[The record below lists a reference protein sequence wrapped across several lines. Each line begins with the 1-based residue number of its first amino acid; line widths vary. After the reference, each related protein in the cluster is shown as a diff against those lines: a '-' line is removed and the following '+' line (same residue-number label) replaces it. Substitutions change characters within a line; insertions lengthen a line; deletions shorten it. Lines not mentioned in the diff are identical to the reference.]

1 MKIKQFRVAAICMFG
16 LLTLASCSPDWGQ
29 ADPPAA
35 NEIYPELKEVEG
47 SALTFEYDEE
57 TVPLSEF
64 DKQVGDLIEVVQDD
78 TLASNVLHLDSACYV
93 RKANPFKG
101 QSLQTGAGIT
111 FYVKTAQ
118 FDASSPLLTIGG
130 EPNDTLDSFYFTENS
145 QLVFTKGD
153 IHQLQS
159 KNLNVN
165 DPSEVITNA
174 VPGGGWHF
182 VALQLKNDGY
192 VMYVDGVKESE
203 QTFTPERDTQ
213 FKYADLIE
221 HLTTAP
227 YLYIGSD
234 KLCEA
239 YFDDFKFYCNV
250 MTDKEWNKTVNGGGS
265 SAGDSPLDIWNYI
278 KGYYI
283 PAGSG
288 SLLDGITGSLEAK
301 LVTDE
306 TQQTVSS
313 FENDDE
319 RGLVWHQQEG
329 WSGHENGKSHLD
341 FTNPLAGLSLSDGAT
356 IAFWVKQPAVNWWD
370 TIFGMTDGVGH
381 LWFNGNGYLGVNAN
395 EQWIDVQQGNN
406 VNSIPDNTWTHVA
419 LVFTSTGMTV
429 YHNGQVKFTESDN
442 AAVASSGPIEYDKV
456 LSFISSCPTASLGYG
471 SFWGSANS
479 YVSDV
484 VFLSRAATDRDV
496 AYLMFLGD
504 MTPKGMFLLKS
515 NFVNVLNPVSNDG
528 IVSVE
533 TQTTKSAFENDEERG
548 SVWHQ
553 QEGWVGH
560 ANGLAYINL
569 HNPLIGA
576 NLSNGATISFWVR
589 QPAINWWDTIFG
601 ITDGMGHLWFNGNG
615 YLGVNANDQ
624 WIDIQNNNNTNELPA
639 DTWTQ
644 VTIVFISSGIT
655 VYYNGVEKFTES
667 SNGAVASSGPINY
680 STILNYI
687 QSAANISFGYGSFW
701 GCANAYVSNCF
712 VYGSAMTA
720 EQVMQN
726 YWNTVK

>member
-16 LLTLASCSPDWGQ
+16 LLTLESCSPDWGQ

-203 QTFTPERDTQ
+203 QTFTPELDTQ

-239 YFDDFKFYCNV
+239 YFDDIKFYRNV
-250 MTDKEWNKTVNGGGS
+250 MTDKEWNKTVNGGGAGAESQKVYVPVGADDCS
-265 SAGDSPLDIWNYI
+265 SAFWTEFSDYFTIEPGQTFHTQFINHTN
-278 KGYYI
+278 
-283 PAGSG
+283 GSG
-288 SLLDGITGSLEAK
+288 NWNNWNLCVSTAAERGADGYLEYMVLRADLWGWGTSYDAGTWESEGYGDWDQFRKDMEGALVDLTITREGATVKVVAIATAVNGTVYKETFTTDCGDGNQDINAFFIVDGSYLQIDPEQTYIGEKFGNGSYLVGPADCTAGWWSAFSQAYDFEDGPAENYPFVIHFMNNNTGSGANLNNWL
-301 LVTDE
+301 LVCTTGGGPGNPEHFVARSDA
-306 TQQTVSS
+306 
-313 FENDDE
+313 F
-319 RGLVWHQQEG
+319 G
-329 WSGHENGKSHLD
+329 WG
-341 FTNPLAGLSLSDGAT
+341 
-356 IAFWVKQPAVNWWD
+356 
-370 TIFGMTDGVGH
+370 
-381 LWFNGNGYLGVNAN
+381 
-395 EQWIDVQQGNN
+395 
-406 VNSIPDNTWTHVA
+406 
-419 LVFTSTGMTV
+419 
-429 YHNGQVKFTESDN
+429 
-442 AAVASSGPIEYDKV
+442 AVADAGNLLFEHGFDWD
-456 LSFISSCPTASLGYG
+456 L
-471 SFWGSANS
+471 
-479 YVSDV
+479 YVSDMHGAECWLGLSHSGNTV
-484 VFLSRAATDRDV
+484 KAVCPQKKADGTFMPLYTITANGITDKVGFFLTAELASLDILDV
-496 AYLMFLGD
+496 AYYPYF
-504 MTPKGMFLLKS
+504 S
-515 NFVNVLNPVSNDG
+515 
-528 IVSVE
+528 
-533 TQTTKSAFENDEERG
+533 
-548 SVWHQ
+548 
-553 QEGWVGH
+553 
-560 ANGLAYINL
+560 
-569 HNPLIGA
+569 LIGA
-576 NLSNGATISFWVR
+576 
-589 QPAINWWDTIFG
+589 
-601 ITDGMGHLWFNGNG
+601 
-615 YLGVNANDQ
+615 
-624 WIDIQNNNNTNELPA
+624 IDE
-639 DTWTQ
+639 
-644 VTIVFISSGIT
+644 
-655 VYYNGVEKFTES
+655 
-667 SNGAVASSGPINY
+667 
-680 STILNYI
+680 
-687 QSAANISFGYGSFW
+687 
-701 GCANAYVSNCF
+701 
-712 VYGSAMTA
+712 
-720 EQVMQN
+720 
-726 YWNTVK
+726 

>member
-239 YFDDFKFYCNV
+239 YFDDIKFYRNV
-250 MTDKEWNKTVNGGGS
+250 MTDKEWNKTVNGGGAGAESQKVYVPVGADDCS
-265 SAGDSPLDIWNYI
+265 SAFWTEFSDYFTIEPGQTFHTQFINHTN
-278 KGYYI
+278 
-283 PAGSG
+283 GSG
-288 SLLDGITGSLEAK
+288 NWNNWNLCVSTAAERGADGYLEYMVLRADLWGWGTSYDAGTWESEGYDDWDQFRKDMESALVDLTITREGATVKVVAIATAVNGTVYKETFTTDCGDGNQDINAFFIVDGSYLQIDPEQTYIGEKFGNGSYLVGPADCTAGWWSAFSQAYDFEDGPAENYPFVIHFINNNTGSGANWNNWLFVCTTGGGPGNPEHFVARS
-301 LVTDE
+301 DAY
-306 TQQTVSS
+306 
-313 FENDDE
+313 
-319 RGLVWHQQEG
+319 G
-329 WSGHENGKSHLD
+329 WG
-341 FTNPLAGLSLSDGAT
+341 
-356 IAFWVKQPAVNWWD
+356 
-370 TIFGMTDGVGH
+370 
-381 LWFNGNGYLGVNAN
+381 
-395 EQWIDVQQGNN
+395 
-406 VNSIPDNTWTHVA
+406 
-419 LVFTSTGMTV
+419 
-429 YHNGQVKFTESDN
+429 
-442 AAVASSGPIEYDKV
+442 AVADAGNLLFEHGFD
-456 LSFISSCPTASLGYG
+456 
-471 SFWGSANS
+471 WDS
-479 YVSDV
+479 YVSDMHGAECWLGLSHSGNTV
-484 VFLSRAATDRDV
+484 KAVCPQKKADGTFMPLYTITANGITDKVGFFLTAELASLDILDV
-496 AYLMFLGD
+496 AYYPYF
-504 MTPKGMFLLKS
+504 S
-515 NFVNVLNPVSNDG
+515 
-528 IVSVE
+528 
-533 TQTTKSAFENDEERG
+533 
-548 SVWHQ
+548 
-553 QEGWVGH
+553 
-560 ANGLAYINL
+560 
-569 HNPLIGA
+569 LIGA
-576 NLSNGATISFWVR
+576 
-589 QPAINWWDTIFG
+589 
-601 ITDGMGHLWFNGNG
+601 
-615 YLGVNANDQ
+615 
-624 WIDIQNNNNTNELPA
+624 IDE
-639 DTWTQ
+639 
-644 VTIVFISSGIT
+644 
-655 VYYNGVEKFTES
+655 
-667 SNGAVASSGPINY
+667 
-680 STILNYI
+680 
-687 QSAANISFGYGSFW
+687 
-701 GCANAYVSNCF
+701 
-712 VYGSAMTA
+712 
-720 EQVMQN
+720 
-726 YWNTVK
+726 

>member
-239 YFDDFKFYCNV
+239 YFDDIKFYRNV
-250 MTDKEWNKTVNGGGS
+250 MTDKEWNKTVNGGGAGAESQKVYVPVGADDCS
-265 SAGDSPLDIWNYI
+265 SAFWTEFSDYFTIEPGQTFHTQFINHTN
-278 KGYYI
+278 
-283 PAGSG
+283 GSG
-288 SLLDGITGSLEAK
+288 NWNNWNLCVSTAAERGVDGYLEYMVLRADLWGWGTSYDAGTWESEGYGDWDQFRKDMEGALVDLTITREGATVKVVAIATAVNGTVYKETFTTDCGDGNQDINAFFIVDGSYLQIDPEQTYIGEKFGNGSYLVGPADCTAGWWSAFSQAYDFEDGPAENYPFVIHFINNNTGSGANWNNWL
-301 LVTDE
+301 LVCTTGGGPGNPEHFVARSDAY
-306 TQQTVSS
+306 
-313 FENDDE
+313 
-319 RGLVWHQQEG
+319 G
-329 WSGHENGKSHLD
+329 WG
-341 FTNPLAGLSLSDGAT
+341 
-356 IAFWVKQPAVNWWD
+356 
-370 TIFGMTDGVGH
+370 
-381 LWFNGNGYLGVNAN
+381 
-395 EQWIDVQQGNN
+395 
-406 VNSIPDNTWTHVA
+406 
-419 LVFTSTGMTV
+419 
-429 YHNGQVKFTESDN
+429 
-442 AAVASSGPIEYDKV
+442 AVADAGNLLFEHGFD
-456 LSFISSCPTASLGYG
+456 
-471 SFWGSANS
+471 WDS
-479 YVSDV
+479 YVSDMHGAECWLGLSHSGNTV
-484 VFLSRAATDRDV
+484 KAVCPQKKADGTFMPLYTITANGITDKVGFFLTAELASLDILDV
-496 AYLMFLGD
+496 AYYPYF
-504 MTPKGMFLLKS
+504 S
-515 NFVNVLNPVSNDG
+515 
-528 IVSVE
+528 
-533 TQTTKSAFENDEERG
+533 
-548 SVWHQ
+548 
-553 QEGWVGH
+553 
-560 ANGLAYINL
+560 
-569 HNPLIGA
+569 LIGA
-576 NLSNGATISFWVR
+576 
-589 QPAINWWDTIFG
+589 
-601 ITDGMGHLWFNGNG
+601 
-615 YLGVNANDQ
+615 
-624 WIDIQNNNNTNELPA
+624 IDE
-639 DTWTQ
+639 
-644 VTIVFISSGIT
+644 
-655 VYYNGVEKFTES
+655 
-667 SNGAVASSGPINY
+667 
-680 STILNYI
+680 
-687 QSAANISFGYGSFW
+687 
-701 GCANAYVSNCF
+701 
-712 VYGSAMTA
+712 
-720 EQVMQN
+720 
-726 YWNTVK
+726 

>member
-35 NEIYPELKEVEG
+35 NETYPELKEVEG

-101 QSLQTGAGIT
+101 QSLQSGAGIT

-239 YFDDFKFYCNV
+239 YFDDIKFYRNV
-250 MTDKEWNKTVNGGGS
+250 MTDKEWNKTVNGGGAGGDGAFEFVVGDPVLNVGPTDCS
-265 SAGDSPLDIWNYI
+265 AAWWSEFSNYFRIPAEGTAKFKFTNHTSGANNWNNWNICICTDDERNGGNYLEYAVLRSDLYGWGESYGSGTWESEGYGDWDAFKADMEGAEVVVTVSRSGSTVVVDAVATSPNHTVYHEKFTMTCGDGTEVIRAFFVMDGSWIQFDANETSIQSPVEVLTPEVGTSDCSAGWWTSFSDYF
-278 KGYYI
+278 KI
-283 PAGSG
+283 PAGQNLHIG
-288 SLLDGITGSLEAK
+288 
-301 LVTDE
+301 
-306 TQQTVSS
+306 
-313 FENDDE
+313 FENHTSGANNWNNWNLCVSTDDE
-319 RGLVWHQQEG
+319 RGGGNYAEYFVIRSDLYGWGDSYGSGTWTSEG
-329 WSGHENGKSHLD
+329 YDDWDAFKANMEGSIVSID
-341 FTNPLAGLSLSDGAT
+341 IVRDGANVT
-356 IAFWVKQPAVNWWD
+356 VDAVATCPNNHVYHE
-370 TIFGMTDGVGH
+370 TFKAVCGDGTQTLSSFLIVDGS
-381 LWFNGNGYLGVNAN
+381 YLKMIPS
-395 EQWIDVQQGNN
+395 ECYL
-406 VNSIPDNTWTHVA
+406 SIP
-419 LVFTSTGMTV
+419 
-429 YHNGQVKFTESDN
+429 
-442 AAVASSGPIEYDKV
+442 
-456 LSFISSCPTASLGYG
+456 
-471 SFWGSANS
+471 
-479 YVSDV
+479 
-484 VFLSRAATDRDV
+484 
-496 AYLMFLGD
+496 
-504 MTPKGMFLLKS
+504 LLK
-515 NFVNVLNPVSNDG
+515 
-528 IVSVE
+528 
-533 TQTTKSAFENDEERG
+533 
-548 SVWHQ
+548 
-553 QEGWVGH
+553 
-560 ANGLAYINL
+560 
-569 HNPLIGA
+569 
-576 NLSNGATISFWVR
+576 
-589 QPAINWWDTIFG
+589 
-601 ITDGMGHLWFNGNG
+601 
-615 YLGVNANDQ
+615 
-624 WIDIQNNNNTNELPA
+624 
-639 DTWTQ
+639 
-644 VTIVFISSGIT
+644 
-655 VYYNGVEKFTES
+655 
-667 SNGAVASSGPINY
+667 
-680 STILNYI
+680 
-687 QSAANISFGYGSFW
+687 
-701 GCANAYVSNCF
+701 
-712 VYGSAMTA
+712 
-720 EQVMQN
+720 
-726 YWNTVK
+726 

>member
-239 YFDDFKFYCNV
+239 YFDDIKFYRNV
-250 MTDKEWNKTVNGGGS
+250 MTDKEWNKTVNGGGAGAESQKVYVPVGADDCS
-265 SAGDSPLDIWNYI
+265 SAFWTEFSDYFTIEPGQTFHTQFINHTN
-278 KGYYI
+278 
-283 PAGSG
+283 GSG
-288 SLLDGITGSLEAK
+288 NWNNWNLCVSTAAERGTDGYLEYMVLRADLWGWGTSYDAGTWESEGYGDWDQFRKDMEGALVDLTITREGATVKVVAIATAVNGTVYKETFTTDCGDGNQDINAFFIVDGSYLQIDPEQTYIGEKFGNGSYLVGPADCTAGWWSAFSQAYDFEDGPAENYPFVIHFINNNTGSGANWNNWL
-301 LVTDE
+301 LVCTTGGGPGNPEHFVARSDA
-306 TQQTVSS
+306 
-313 FENDDE
+313 F
-319 RGLVWHQQEG
+319 G
-329 WSGHENGKSHLD
+329 WG
-341 FTNPLAGLSLSDGAT
+341 
-356 IAFWVKQPAVNWWD
+356 
-370 TIFGMTDGVGH
+370 
-381 LWFNGNGYLGVNAN
+381 
-395 EQWIDVQQGNN
+395 
-406 VNSIPDNTWTHVA
+406 
-419 LVFTSTGMTV
+419 
-429 YHNGQVKFTESDN
+429 
-442 AAVASSGPIEYDKV
+442 AVADAGNLLFEHGFD
-456 LSFISSCPTASLGYG
+456 
-471 SFWGSANS
+471 WDS
-479 YVSDV
+479 YVSDMHGAECWLGLSHSGNTV
-484 VFLSRAATDRDV
+484 KAVCPQKKADGTFMPLYTITANGITDKVGFFLTAELASLDILDV
-496 AYLMFLGD
+496 AYYPYF
-504 MTPKGMFLLKS
+504 S
-515 NFVNVLNPVSNDG
+515 
-528 IVSVE
+528 
-533 TQTTKSAFENDEERG
+533 
-548 SVWHQ
+548 
-553 QEGWVGH
+553 
-560 ANGLAYINL
+560 
-569 HNPLIGA
+569 LIGA
-576 NLSNGATISFWVR
+576 
-589 QPAINWWDTIFG
+589 
-601 ITDGMGHLWFNGNG
+601 
-615 YLGVNANDQ
+615 
-624 WIDIQNNNNTNELPA
+624 IDE
-639 DTWTQ
+639 
-644 VTIVFISSGIT
+644 
-655 VYYNGVEKFTES
+655 
-667 SNGAVASSGPINY
+667 
-680 STILNYI
+680 
-687 QSAANISFGYGSFW
+687 
-701 GCANAYVSNCF
+701 
-712 VYGSAMTA
+712 
-720 EQVMQN
+720 
-726 YWNTVK
+726 

>member
-35 NEIYPELKEVEG
+35 NETYPELKEVEG

-239 YFDDFKFYCNV
+239 YFDDIKFYRNV
-250 MTDKEWNKTVNGGGS
+250 MTDKEWNKTVNGGGAGAESQKVYVPVGADDCS
-265 SAGDSPLDIWNYI
+265 SAFWTEFSDYFTIEPGQTFHTQFINHTN
-278 KGYYI
+278 
-283 PAGSG
+283 GSG
-288 SLLDGITGSLEAK
+288 NWNNWNLCVSTAAERGTDGYLEYMVLRADLWGWGTSYDAGTWESEGYGDWDQFRKDMEGALVDLTITREGATVKVVAIATAVNGTVYKETFTTDCGDGNQDINAFFIVDGSYLQIDPEQTYIGEKFGNGSYLVGPADCTAGWWSAFSQAYDFEDGPAENYPFVIHFINNNTGSGANWNNWL
-301 LVTDE
+301 LVCTTGGGPGNPEHFVARSDAY
-306 TQQTVSS
+306 
-313 FENDDE
+313 
-319 RGLVWHQQEG
+319 G
-329 WSGHENGKSHLD
+329 WG
-341 FTNPLAGLSLSDGAT
+341 
-356 IAFWVKQPAVNWWD
+356 
-370 TIFGMTDGVGH
+370 
-381 LWFNGNGYLGVNAN
+381 
-395 EQWIDVQQGNN
+395 
-406 VNSIPDNTWTHVA
+406 
-419 LVFTSTGMTV
+419 
-429 YHNGQVKFTESDN
+429 
-442 AAVASSGPIEYDKV
+442 AVADAGNLLFEHGFD
-456 LSFISSCPTASLGYG
+456 
-471 SFWGSANS
+471 WDS
-479 YVSDV
+479 YVSDMHGAECWLGLSHSGNTV
-484 VFLSRAATDRDV
+484 KAVCPQKKADGTFMPLYTITANGITDKVGFFLTAELASLDILDV
-496 AYLMFLGD
+496 AYYPYF
-504 MTPKGMFLLKS
+504 S
-515 NFVNVLNPVSNDG
+515 
-528 IVSVE
+528 
-533 TQTTKSAFENDEERG
+533 
-548 SVWHQ
+548 
-553 QEGWVGH
+553 
-560 ANGLAYINL
+560 
-569 HNPLIGA
+569 LIGA
-576 NLSNGATISFWVR
+576 
-589 QPAINWWDTIFG
+589 
-601 ITDGMGHLWFNGNG
+601 
-615 YLGVNANDQ
+615 
-624 WIDIQNNNNTNELPA
+624 IDE
-639 DTWTQ
+639 
-644 VTIVFISSGIT
+644 
-655 VYYNGVEKFTES
+655 
-667 SNGAVASSGPINY
+667 
-680 STILNYI
+680 
-687 QSAANISFGYGSFW
+687 
-701 GCANAYVSNCF
+701 
-712 VYGSAMTA
+712 
-720 EQVMQN
+720 
-726 YWNTVK
+726 

>member
-1 MKIKQFRVAAICMFG
+1 M
-16 LLTLASCSPDWGQ
+16 
-29 ADPPAA
+29 
-35 NEIYPELKEVEG
+35 
-47 SALTFEYDEE
+47 
-57 TVPLSEF
+57 
-64 DKQVGDLIEVVQDD
+64 
-78 TLASNVLHLDSACYV
+78 
-93 RKANPFKG
+93 
-101 QSLQTGAGIT
+101 
-111 FYVKTAQ
+111 
-118 FDASSPLLTIGG
+118 
-130 EPNDTLDSFYFTENS
+130 
-145 QLVFTKGD
+145 
-153 IHQLQS
+153 
-159 KNLNVN
+159 
-165 DPSEVITNA
+165 
-174 VPGGGWHF
+174 
-182 VALQLKNDGY
+182 
-192 VMYVDGVKESE
+192 
-203 QTFTPERDTQ
+203 
-213 FKYADLIE
+213 
-221 HLTTAP
+221 
-227 YLYIGSD
+227 
-234 KLCEA
+234 
-239 YFDDFKFYCNV
+239 
-250 MTDKEWNKTVNGGGS
+250 
-265 SAGDSPLDIWNYI
+265 
-278 KGYYI
+278 
-283 PAGSG
+283 
-288 SLLDGITGSLEAK
+288 
-301 LVTDE
+301 
-306 TQQTVSS
+306 
-313 FENDDE
+313 
-319 RGLVWHQQEG
+319 
-329 WSGHENGKSHLD
+329 
-341 FTNPLAGLSLSDGAT
+341 
-356 IAFWVKQPAVNWWD
+356 
-370 TIFGMTDGVGH
+370 
-381 LWFNGNGYLGVNAN
+381 
-395 EQWIDVQQGNN
+395 
-406 VNSIPDNTWTHVA
+406 
-419 LVFTSTGMTV
+419 
-429 YHNGQVKFTESDN
+429 
-442 AAVASSGPIEYDKV
+442 
-456 LSFISSCPTASLGYG
+456 
-471 SFWGSANS
+471 
-479 YVSDV
+479 

-569 HNPLIGA
+569 NNPLIGA

-644 VTIVFISSGIT
+644 VTIVFTSSGIT